1 MSATK
6 TRKKQ
11 QSWTQ
16 TDLGFDLGKHHLD
29 VGVEFLGE
37 VRILA
42 HINLLLVKNLLDT
55 FLNKNEKNRITV
67 TCTSLNSK
75 FYKTY
80 LEYYSVQ

>member
-29 VGVEFLGE
+29 VGVEFLGK

-55 FLNKNEKNRITV
+55 FLNNNEKKNRIYRPAKTATITV
-67 TCTSLNSK
+67 EAYNKETA
-75 FYKTY
+75 
-80 LEYYSVQ
+80 